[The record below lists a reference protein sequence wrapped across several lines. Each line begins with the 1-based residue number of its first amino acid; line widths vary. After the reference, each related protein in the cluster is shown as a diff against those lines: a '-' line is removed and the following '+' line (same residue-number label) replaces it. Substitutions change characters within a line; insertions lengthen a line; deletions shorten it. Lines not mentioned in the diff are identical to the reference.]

1 MDGIRRPAAHDG
13 RRCSAGGLRRAY
25 WVPDARTQFTTCP
38 NRPQPPSTGTA
49 EGTSKPSADA
59 HRAGACRAARTA
71 APDSRRAGCGRIS
84 PIAAHEGGREL
95 RFEKLIAYAGVRE
108 SLREILFGLMLG
120 AMVNLHVY
128 DFPCE
133 EPASWMKSRATWFV

>member
-1 MDGIRRPAAHDG
+1 
-13 RRCSAGGLRRAY
+13 
-25 WVPDARTQFTTCP
+25 
-38 NRPQPPSTGTA
+38 
-49 EGTSKPSADA
+49 
-59 HRAGACRAARTA
+59 
-71 APDSRRAGCGRIS
+71 
-84 PIAAHEGGREL
+84 L